1 MKFKHNKRR
10 NTAFLYEALIRE
22 LTKASIREN
31 NEKQQQVVKVLKEF
45 FRKGDILAQELE
57 LYKTLYNTT
66 NVKEKQAEKI
76 LAEVKKV
83 FFALDHN
90 EIYKQQSRLIS
101 KINKGISP
109 KVFNN
114 YVPNYKSIAT
124 IAQIFNK
131 KMPIKNKVLLEG
143 QIINKMA
150 YGATTLK
157 ESASPKLN
165 NATLKLFSKKFNS
178 VYGELLG
185 EQKELLSKFVSSFK
199 DNGLELKMFLNEEI
213 GRLKKELNNS
223 LDEPLIKEDAELQ
236 KKTEE
241 VLKLLDNFSGQYI
254 NEDMLKK
261 ILNVQKLVREINT
274 DG

>member
-45 FRKGDILAQELE
+45 FRKGAILAQELE

>member
-1 MKFKHNKRR
+1 
-10 NTAFLYEALIRE
+10 
-22 LTKASIREN
+22 
-31 NEKQQQVVKVLKEF
+31 
-45 FRKGDILAQELE
+45 
-57 LYKTLYNTT
+57 
-66 NVKEKQAEKI
+66 
-76 LAEVKKV
+76 
-83 FFALDHN
+83 
-90 EIYKQQSRLIS
+90 
-101 KINKGISP
+101 
-109 KVFNN
+109 
-114 YVPNYKSIAT
+114 
-124 IAQIFNK
+124 
-131 KMPIKNKVLLEG
+131 MPIKNKVLLEG